1 MQDGDFHFIFPYLN
15 NKQMIFLFLI
25 LFLFFLF
32 CFSFSLYMENYKVQ
46 LHDRFLSDDFFLFY
60 GRNVISSVLN
70 IYIYIYMSYILCNAT
85 RYTFTNTTN
94 SVLYIYIY
102 ICIFI
107 CIYITNHKRIL
118 SVLLIMLQVQTY
130 AN

>member
-70 IYIYIYMSYILCNAT
+70 IYIYMSYILCNAT

>member
-70 IYIYIYMSYILCNAT
+70 IYIYICRISYVMQHVTHSQIQRIVYYIYTYIYVYLYVYIL
-85 RYTFTNTTN
+85 
-94 SVLYIYIY
+94 
-102 ICIFI
+102 
-107 CIYITNHKRIL
+107 
-118 SVLLIMLQVQTY
+118 QTIREFY
-130 AN
+130 RSY

>member
-46 LHDRFLSDDFFLFY
+46 FQIKYIYNLKFNDRFLSDDFFLFY

-70 IYIYIYMSYILCNAT
+70 IYIYICRISYVMQHVTHSQIQRIVYYIYTYIYVYLYVYIL
-85 RYTFTNTTN
+85 
-94 SVLYIYIY
+94 
-102 ICIFI
+102 
-107 CIYITNHKRIL
+107 
-118 SVLLIMLQVQTY
+118 QTIREFY
-130 AN
+130 RSY